1 MLPDASARR
10 SATQPRVRIEMPA
23 LASTP
28 CAGANG
34 DTLAITG
41 LLGRGSYGAVYH
53 GWCRS
58 RGFVAVK
65 VVPLGTDG
73 KEKVLEE
80 VSLMRAVG
88 ADASVVRL
96 LQKGLRRRI
105 LLKLPKLLVRPL
117 CSADRIHRQRI
128 RASFLI
134 RSVRIH
140 AVKRSLAPTQPL
152 SPSLQR

>member
-1 MLPDASARR
+1 ML
-10 SATQPRVRIEMPA
+10 A

-88 ADASVVRL
+88 DDASVVRL
-96 LQKGLRRRI
+96 HAAFTHSAQVWM
-105 LLKLPKLLVRPL
+105 LLELCVGSGVFSHKHRP
-117 CSADRIHRQRI
+117 R
-128 RASFLI
+128 
-134 RSVRIH
+134 
-140 AVKRSLAPTQPL
+140 
-152 SPSLQR
+152 

>member
-1 MLPDASARR
+1 MSTSLGK
-10 SATQPRVRIEMPA
+10 QPRVRIEMPA

-53 GWCRS
+53 GFVRS

-73 KEKVLEE
+73 KEKVLGEKAKEE
-80 VSLMRAVG
+80 RLYESDDGWTYVVG
-88 ADASVVRL
+88 GSEGSGSED
-96 LQKGLRRRI
+96 
-105 LLKLPKLLVRPL
+105 
-117 CSADRIHRQRI
+117 
-128 RASFLI
+128 
-134 RSVRIH
+134 
-140 AVKRSLAPTQPL
+140 
-152 SPSLQR
+152 

>member
-1 MLPDASARR
+1 ML
-10 SATQPRVRIEMPA
+10 A

-53 GWCRS
+53 GFVRS

-80 VSLMRAVG
+80 VCRAWAPTSGGAAARGVHAQRAGVDAARACVG
-88 ADASVVRL
+88 SARRDAGGAPVAPPARRV
-96 LQKGLRRRI
+96 RRRAAR
-105 LLKLPKLLVRPL
+105 LRHLHDGCGVV
-117 CSADRIHRQRI
+117 HR
-128 RASFLI
+128 
-134 RSVRIH
+134 
-140 AVKRSLAPTQPL
+140 T
-152 SPSLQR
+152 

>member
-1 MLPDASARR
+1 
-10 SATQPRVRIEMPA
+10 MPA

-53 GWCRS
+53 GFVRS

-88 ADASVVRL
+88 DDASVVRL
-96 LQKGLRRRI
+96 HAAFTHSAQVWM
-105 LLKLPKLLVRPL
+105 LLEL
-117 CSADRIHRQRI
+117 CVGSVSDAIARAAARSAAAAP
-128 RASFLI
+128 RAPC
-134 RSVRIH
+134 
-140 AVKRSLAPTQPL
+140 APARCAGCATCTTAAAW
-152 SPSLQR
+152 STAM